1 MAPRF
6 TISRITGE
14 VTCHKPVTGE
24 EILRLQKAIL
34 IRQTELHPE
43 ILREESRAEGENART
58 L

>member
-43 ILREESRAEGENART
+43 ILREEGCGRERENT
-58 L
+58 